1 MNSDSTL
8 RILIYS
14 EIKVIILE
22 KEKVRTLRL
31 ESDFIIFFPTAQ
43 IIFHI
48 FMFWKLKYSLFKR
61 NRTLRILTAM
71 TQNAVRR
78 PLTAAAA
85 SEVQSGPHEAETV
98 CSVQNLRRPRLL
110 IQTLFC
116 LDRFGTWRVSG
127 RRPDRGAV
135 RRQGAVAAARGV
147 VDRRRVETI
156 LAQGRISQG
165 RVPG

>member
-1 MNSDSTL
+1 
-8 RILIYS
+8 
-14 EIKVIILE
+14 
-22 KEKVRTLRL
+22 
-31 ESDFIIFFPTAQ
+31 
-43 IIFHI
+43 
-48 FMFWKLKYSLFKR
+48 
-61 NRTLRILTAM
+61 M
-71 TQNAVRR
+71 TQNAIHR

-116 LDRFGTWRVSG
+116 LDRFGTRRVSG

-156 LAQGRISQG
+156 LAQGRVSQG
-165 RVPG
+165 RVPGQMAPHRRIMGLNCCQAGILDLRPKKAPSKIIPVINKN